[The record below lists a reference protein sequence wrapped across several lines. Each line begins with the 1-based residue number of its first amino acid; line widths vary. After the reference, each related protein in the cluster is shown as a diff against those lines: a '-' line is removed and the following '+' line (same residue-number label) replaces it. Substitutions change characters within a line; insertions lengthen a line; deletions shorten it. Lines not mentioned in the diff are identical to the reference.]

1 MKTRQLILTALWC
14 LSVSLPACT
23 EAGGSLAISAGAPV
37 TAAVRG
43 RITDCG
49 RAVPGAQVTLHVR
62 QDQSGQARPVDDLI
76 GPVTAS
82 RDGQYFVEV
91 GPAFAI
97 PGPAT
102 VTLRLTAGG
111 AMQEIPG
118 FTLELSMGMP
128 PRDTVRLDADLGVER
143 GVC

>member
-1 MKTRQLILTALWC
+1 MNQRQRICLPALWC
-14 LSVSLPACT
+14 LSASVTACVDSGNL
-23 EAGGSLAISAGAPV
+23 EISAGAPV

-49 RAVPGAQVTLHVR
+49 KPVPGAQVVLHLM
-62 QDQSGQARPVDDLI
+62 QDEPGQGRPVDDLA
-76 GPVTAS
+76 GPVTAG
-82 RDGQYFVEV
+82 RDGGYIVEV

-102 VTLRLTAGG
+102 AELRVTATGVT
-111 AMQEIPG
+111 QEIPG
-118 FTLELSMGMP
+118 FTLELSMGLP